1 LVLTC
6 GRIQGSELDLFVSEH
21 RLDAWVLF
29 ASGVSNQ
36 VLASL
41 YCRASLAA
49 NPSLFEG
56 GFPFTF
62 TEAYSVGTPSLLSD
76 IPMVREK
83 LEPGG
88 LADRMLFD
96 PLDPQDLANKI
107 QWGVEHR
114 EELYRLQQELYAS
127 FPDWESV
134 AQRYS
139 DSLRFEI

>member
-1 LVLTC
+1 
-6 GRIQGSELDLFVSEH
+6 LDLFVSEH

-36 VLASL
+36 VLSSL
-41 YCRASLAA
+41 YCWASLAV
-49 NPSLFEG
+49 NPTLFEG

-83 LEPGG
+83 VLDDS
-88 LADRMLFD
+88 LRNTMLFD
-96 PLDPQDLANKI
+96 PFNPQDLADKI
-107 QWGVEHR
+107 QWGLMHQEQLVE
-114 EELYRLQQELYAS
+114 LQRTLFEA
-127 FPDWESV
+127 FPTWTAV

-139 DSLRFEI
+139 ESLRR